1 MSLEQSG
8 FLAIAQARQVGE
20 PGREKIVRPILQPG
34 GEGKAAEAVFVPVL
48 VPPPLFG
55 DGGALPGM
63 PHLRLQQLQILEIK
77 GLAGDDRQFASV
89 ARGGM
94 FSDLVARHGAAELAV
109 VRRQRQA
116 YQARAS
122 ADFARGE
129 ILAALAAYDQRGQIV
144 WCDTL
149 EAARTEAVAAQAG
162 IAEPGFL
169 YASTNREVE
178 ALNRLEQRRR
188 RAAREAAGESI
199 TGHDFRTV
207 RGKVSLTAG
216 ERMQFYRT
224 EAAIGVATS
233 EFGTARAVTAESV
246 EVAKDDGSVIR
257 FDPRTYD
264 QWGLGYSGTGYK
276 GQGKTQPQTA
286 AVYDNPYAW
295 DARAAYVIGTRHR
308 DDYRLFVSRDLVPD
322 LEALAEQILRQRDD
336 RGSSLR
342 FATAGELQ
350 VRQEQ
355 LATTARA
362 TLRAALGKSREVQA
376 AKAAREQRQ
385 RQQAAV
391 EKTLSRHRAALIQ
404 SGEDRKKLAAA
415 WQSGAEDMAALTRL
429 VTNGW
434 EAARAIVRNPALLA
448 ALREEDPDQA
458 SEVEAFARQDR
469 DQLIAAAQR
478 RMPQRSAPPPTP
490 APEPDPEPP
499 TPRMRR

>member
-1 MSLEQSG
+1 M
-8 FLAIAQARQVGE
+8 
-20 PGREKIVRPILQPG
+20 
-34 GEGKAAEAVFVPVL
+34 
-48 VPPPLFG
+48 
-55 DGGALPGM
+55 
-63 PHLRLQQLQILEIK
+63 
-77 GLAGDDRQFASV
+77 
-89 ARGGM
+89 
-94 FSDLVARHGAAELAV
+94 
-109 VRRQRQA
+109 
-116 YQARAS
+116 
-122 ADFARGE
+122 
-129 ILAALAAYDQRGQIV
+129 
-144 WCDTL
+144 
-149 EAARTEAVAAQAG
+149 
-162 IAEPGFL
+162 
-169 YASTNREVE
+169 
-178 ALNRLEQRRR
+178 
-188 RAAREAAGESI
+188 RAA
-199 TGHDFRTV
+199 T
-207 RGKVSLTAG
+207 
-216 ERMQFYRT
+216 
-224 EAAIGVATS
+224 
-233 EFGTARAVTAESV
+233 
-246 EVAKDDGSVIR
+246 
-257 FDPRTYD
+257 
-264 QWGLGYSGTGYK
+264 YSGTGYK
-276 GQGKTQPQTA
+276 GQGKTQPRTA